1 MREELLQAPCAGT
14 RRDAL
19 PTISQPSVHRR
30 VFMTKPSVVVLSR
43 ISGLRQAFDARSLT
57 GPWIEWIGGDPTVPE
72 AQAALERCEV
82 LVGEPALCAPIVD
95 RCPNLR
101 WLQSTFAGCNQ
112 LLDQPRRDFVATR
125 LAGCFGADMAEYTL
139 LHVLARERQYEMQ
152 RELQRSRTWLPARS
166 VDGSR
171 QGGAAYRRMSAVTL
185 GVLGLG
191 DIGSV
196 IAASA
201 HHGLRM
207 RVVGWRRD
215 GTARDSDASAG
226 VSTVYGGNARLG
238 EFLAEADYLVAVL
251 PSTPQTRGLLDGE
264 VLKACAAKAP
274 TLINVGRG
282 DLLNEGSIVNALDAG
297 WLSHYVG
304 DVYSPEPLV
313 AESAL
318 WEHPK
323 VTVTPHNSAVTQ
335 PEDVVEAFDE
345 NLRRYVEEGGV
356 PALQHVFGWEAGY

>member
-1 MREELLQAPCAGT
+1 
-14 RRDAL
+14 
-19 PTISQPSVHRR
+19 
-30 VFMTKPSVVVLSR
+30 MTKPSVVVLSR

-171 QGGAAYRRMSAVTL
+171 QGGELCTVARVGGRR
-185 GVLGLG
+185 
-191 DIGSV
+191 
-196 IAASA
+196 
-201 HHGLRM
+201 R
-207 RVVGWRRD
+207 
-215 GTARDSDASAG
+215 
-226 VSTVYGGNARLG
+226 
-238 EFLAEADYLVAVL
+238 
-251 PSTPQTRGLLDGE
+251 
-264 VLKACAAKAP
+264 
-274 TLINVGRG
+274 
-282 DLLNEGSIVNALDAG
+282 
-297 WLSHYVG
+297 
-304 DVYSPEPLV
+304 
-313 AESAL
+313 
-318 WEHPK
+318 
-323 VTVTPHNSAVTQ
+323 
-335 PEDVVEAFDE
+335 
-345 NLRRYVEEGGV
+345 
-356 PALQHVFGWEAGY
+356 